1 MNQHKAEELTTSQGQ
16 NDGEPSKAELERQM
30 EETRE
35 SLSRTVKEI
44 KDTVNEQVSAV
55 KETVSGVLDYR
66 EQFKEEPMVW
76 SLGALSAGFALGY
89 TLGYAHKNI
98 KGARKKS
105 EVAAFAN
112 TLASEL
118 SSVGQTMVMPALSS
132 KIKDLFGFEFSDLL
146 AEMGG
151 KKRKVRKKKALPK
164 RAGKVTQ
171 KKKSTTPR

>member
-1 MNQHKAEELTTSQGQ
+1 
-16 NDGEPSKAELERQM
+16 
-30 EETRE
+30 
-35 SLSRTVKEI
+35 
-44 KDTVNEQVSAV
+44 
-55 KETVSGVLDYR
+55 
-66 EQFKEEPMVW
+66 MVW

-171 KKKSTTPR
+171 KKKRTTPR